1 MKEHISLAST
11 TDPVFDGPH
20 VSGPDE
26 PSSMAPKKE
35 TYPPSML
42 ERKAICP
49 GYKRDDTGDETYA
62 EQGRLCH
69 KAVETADL
77 TPIPDELKNA
87 VQKCID
93 FKQNAIA
100 SYGAQI
106 GIQIMSEVKLPYL
119 DQHGYAD
126 VLIINLPAKEA
137 QVIDWKFANNFY
149 PADSPQFHAYCVAI
163 WDKYPVDDIMVT
175 VVHPFFA
182 ENEVDGQAFMRSRDY
197 DKFYAEIA
205 AIIARGRKNDP
216 ADYRISAQC
225 AFCGFA
231 GQCSKL
237 AALGI
242 EVAQR
247 YATELELPEGSLHG
261 SDVTNPE
268 KMGQLLDLRAI
279 ITQAVSGW
287 GQAGMAM
294 LHGGK
299 DIPGYEIGHRNGRR
313 GIGSAAA
320 AWKLIKEEFVPGI
333 EPEDFLEH
341 CTATATGLDK
351 LISDAT
357 PTGQKAKRITMLKCR
372 MEDEDILTSGVG
384 SDFVR
389 KVRKQ

>member
-1 MKEHISLAST
+1 MTEPIEFAST
-11 TDPVFDGPH
+11 TEPVFDGPR
-20 VSGPDE
+20 SQKKRTFS
-26 PSSMAPKKE
+26 PSV
-35 TYPPSML
+35 L
-42 ERKAICP
+42 ERVAICP
-49 GYKRDDTGDETYA
+49 GYIRDDTGDTTYA
-62 EQGRLCH
+62 EQGQICH
-69 KAVETADL
+69 AAVETEDL
-77 TPIPDELKNA
+77 ILVPDDLKAA
-87 VQKCID
+87 VQKAID
-93 FKQNAIA
+93 YKHDLIA
-100 SYGAQI
+100 TAGGAELLQ
-106 GIQIMSEVKLPYL
+106 EVDLPYL
-119 DQHGYAD
+119 DQHGRAD
-126 VLIINLPAKEA
+126 LLIIDYTQKSAIC
-137 QVIDWKFANNFY
+137 VDYKFAQNFY
-149 PADSPQFHAYCVAI
+149 PADAPQFHGYCVAI
-163 WDKYPVDDIMVT
+163 WDKYRVETIT
-175 VVHPFFA
+175 IRTLHPFFS
-182 ENEVDGQAFMRSRDY
+182 ENEVDQAVFIRSKHY

-231 GQCSKL
+231 GKCPKL
-237 AALGI
+237 AELGM
-242 EVAQR
+242 EVARR
-247 YATELELPEGSLHG
+247 YAPELELPEGSLHG
-261 SDVTNPE
+261 SDVTDPE

-357 PTGQKAKRITMLKCR
+357 PTGQKAKKIELLKCR
-372 MEDEDILTSGVG
+372 MEDCDILTSGIG
-384 SDFVR
+384 SDFIR
-389 KVRKQ
+389 KSRKQ